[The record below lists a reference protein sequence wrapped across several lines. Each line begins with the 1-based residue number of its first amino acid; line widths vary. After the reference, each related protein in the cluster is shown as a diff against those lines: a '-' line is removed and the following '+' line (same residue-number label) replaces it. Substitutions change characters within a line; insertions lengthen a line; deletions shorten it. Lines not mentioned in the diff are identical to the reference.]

1 MLAEA
6 STTSRQ
12 TARVQTPT
20 ALQLIELFN
29 GNIAGVV
36 SISHPPSVYRYTK
49 SLNTGR
55 NEHTASAA
63 GLVQLGRA
71 KCVRRKT
78 MCANA
83 GGGNPG
89 D

>member
-1 MLAEA
+1 MMQAEA

-36 SISHPPSVYRYTK
+36 DF
-49 SLNTGR
+49 
-55 NEHTASAA
+55 ASAF
-63 GLVQLGRA
+63 GLPLHEIAQYGA
-71 KCVRRKT
+71 K
-78 MCANA
+78 
-83 GGGNPG
+83 
-89 D
+89 